1 MKRINIFSIALLAC
15 LSVSLASRAQ
25 FYVNGKQG
33 AYDKRSNTY
42 LFSIQE
48 DYFGKDYQ
56 ATITL
61 DTDSAW
67 TELKIDGTNLE
78 KGYSFKNIE
87 ANKTFALQAKR
98 NNQTINAQITFTF
111 LPIINLQGNFGY
123 DFTNGN
129 LSLLTP
135 ESATSTN
142 TLLKS
147 KWRGGSTN
155 SEDKHKRNYKIKT
168 LNEKGKSKDISLL
181 GMREDNNWILDAGQ
195 IDLFRLRNRIATEL
209 WNDFATKPYYA
220 QKEPK
225 AKSGVAGKVV
235 EVILNHEYVGI
246 YSLTEAMDRK
256 ELKLKKYDEKK
267 QIMRGQLWKTNNWD
281 KTQFWDIS
289 PDYNNTQ
296 ETWHGFETKYPDL
309 ENVNPTD
316 YSLLYDAIYFVANSD
331 DETFKNEV
339 GKYFDLPVL
348 IDYQILLEITKAFD
362 NTGKNMYWAVYD
374 KTEDKKLTIAVW
386 DLDASMGQYYKDDED
401 LHPTLVQPDN
411 DIELKNLF
419 NIYSRLINNN
429 VDNYNQKV
437 IDRYW
442 NLRNT
447 YLDESNLTNRYR
459 HYYQLLR
466 ESGAAKRE
474 EVRWNH
480 DSDIGGYALNFKE
493 EMDYIDTWIHE
504 RIAFLDKL
512 YVHNHTGIKN
522 IEQATQAG
530 NVYNILGQKVKTSYP
545 GIKIRNG
552 KKFITHKQ

>member
-142 TLLKS
+142 TLLKA

-309 ENVNPTD
+309 EDVNPTD

-339 GKYFDLPVL
+339 GNYFDLPVL
-348 IDYQILLEITKAFD
+348 IDYQILLEITNAFD

-374 KTEDKKLTIAVW
+374 KTEDKKLTLAVW
-386 DLDASMGQYYKDDED
+386 DLDATMGQYYKDDED

-411 DIELKNLF
+411 DIELKNWF

-466 ESGAAKRE
+466 ESGAARRE

-512 YVHNHTGIKN
+512 YAHNYTGIKN
-522 IEQATQAG
+522 IEQDLQAG
-530 NVYNILGQKVKTSYP
+530 NVYNILGQKVKNSYP

-552 KKFITHKQ
+552 KKFIINKQ